1 MAVIKEVYIISLD
14 IPEELEDATVL
25 SVAEWDNNHFKYVNQ
40 ITGQEAKELYE
51 KLILKGENKDE
62 RNS

>member
-1 MAVIKEVYIISLD
+1 MAKIKEVYIISID
-14 IPEELEDATVL
+14 IPEAVEDATVL

-51 KLILKGENKDE
+51 KLILKGENTND
-62 RNS
+62 

>member
-1 MAVIKEVYIISLD
+1 MAKIKEVYIVSID
-14 IPEELEDATVL
+14 IPEVMEDATVL

-51 KLILKGENKDE
+51 KLILKGENAND
-62 RNS
+62 